1 MEFSEIFSHTYIIES
16 LRTIGYVGISL
27 IVFIESGLFF
37 GFFLPGDSL
46 LFSAGLLASQG
57 VFHLYVLIPIVV
69 ISAVLGDSVGYWFG
83 GFVGPKIFTKEDSL
97 FFNKKHVVRAH
108 EFYEKHGPKAIVLA
122 RFIPIVRT
130 FVPIVAGVAKM
141 QYSTFLKYNI
151 LGGIGWGVGVTV
163 LGYWLGT
170 KIPNID
176 TYLIPI
182 VGAII
187 IISFLPIVFEFLKE
201 KRKQTLQNEKK

>member
-1 MEFSEIFSHTYIIES
+1 MEFADIFSHTYIIES
-16 LRTIGYVGISL
+16 LRTIGYVGIAL
-27 IVFIESGLFF
+27 IVFVESGLFF

-46 LFSAGLLASQG
+46 LFSAGLLASQE
-57 VFHLYVLIPIVV
+57 VFNLYILIPIIV

-83 GFVGPKIFTKEDSL
+83 SFVGPKIFTKEDSL

-130 FVPIVAGVAKM
+130 FVPIIAGVARM
-141 QYSTFLKYNI
+141 HYSTFLKYNI
-151 LGGIGWGVGVTV
+151 LGGIGWGAGVTV

-182 VGAII
+182 VIGII
-187 IISFLPIVFEFLKE
+187 IISLLPVVFEFLKE
-201 KRKQTLQNEKK
+201 RKKNAP